1 MFHNPWGDAGDDDG
15 PLSFGA
21 PFGVPAAVGPTL
33 NRRGAYDRQL
43 RCYSLAF
50 SAAAKP
56 EYERGDKVLLPPSHL
71 AELIERN
78 VAAPMVFRV
87 TCVRSS
93 RTTHVG
99 VIEFTAE
106 EGTCYAPHWLMEN
119 LAAQEGDLVRL
130 QSASLPKAEYAKLQP
145 QLTEF
150 TRIRNP
156 RAVLETRLR
165 HFTALTRGDEIAI
178 EYNGKTYWITVVE
191 CRPAEAVCVIETDV
205 SVEFAPPRDA
215 AAVAAAEA
223 SGSAEA
229 KEASESTKVRFGRT
243 GGGGDGGGGEVS
255 KSRALRARKTQTASG
270 AAESANENGT
280 ENYWARLGGG
290 RTLSGRASER
300 RAMETPERRGEEERT
315 GERGEKLTPKFP
327 GEGRTL
333 REG

>member
-223 SGSAEA
+223 NGSAEA
-229 KEASESTKVRFGRT
+229 KEASGSTKVRFGRT
-243 GGGGDGGGGEVS
+243 GGGGDGGGGSDGGGGEVP

-270 AAESANENGT
+270 VTESANENGT

-290 RTLSGRASER
+290 RTLSGRRRSGERWRRRRDEAER
-300 RAMETPERRGEEERT
+300 RELGR
-315 GERGEKLTPKFP
+315 
-327 GEGRTL
+327 EGR
-333 REG
+333 R